1 MQLLS
6 TTSVFIVIKDVITL
20 ISKIISYYQ
29 MLLRLFQMRSK
40 KPFVITLNI
49 FKKFCNIWLWR
60 MYDNV
65 TFRRLKII
73 FRATCC
79 FPFKMIFC
87 VSVNTAKNVILIVPL
102 IHLTNREI
110 NLSYKRKECHMISL
124 RENGRSF
131 CTSNIWHNHS
141 HTTIDSSCEV
151 KKWNYW
157 SIIC

>member
-1 MQLLS
+1 
-6 TTSVFIVIKDVITL
+6 
-20 ISKIISYYQ
+20 
-29 MLLRLFQMRSK
+29 
-40 KPFVITLNI
+40 
-49 FKKFCNIWLWR
+49 

-79 FPFKMIFC
+79 FPFKKIFC
-87 VSVNTAKNVILIVPL
+87 VPVNTAKNVILIVPL

-110 NLSYKRKECHMISL
+110 NLSYKRNECHMISL

-141 HTTIDSSCEV
+141 HNNSFKLWNKKVEVLEHYLLNFFYLYHFSCFIMV
-151 KKWNYW
+151 IKCFIVNDDRW
-157 SIIC
+157 IIINN